1 MNSVTILICK
11 CTKHKNMLLQINKRT
26 NNEQICSFSSRI
38 KYELWIFGFWN
49 FGLFGN
55 GVKTNVF
62 SQRGGS
68 KCSTFSQ
75 LHCS

>member
-38 KYELWIFGFWN
+38 KYELWILEFWI
-49 FGLFGN
+49 
-55 GVKTNVF
+55 VWK
-62 SQRGGS
+62 
-68 KCSTFSQ
+68 
-75 LHCS
+75 

>member
-26 NNEQICSFSSRI
+26 INEQICSFSSRI

-49 FGLFGN
+49 FGLFGSED
-55 GVKTNVF
+55 KCLLPE
-62 SQRGGS
+62 GGS